1 MAKKRLLVKATHQG
15 IEKAEKALVRLGVGT
30 KTNFAKARHL
40 SRTTVTKFFNR
51 EPIQLDSLQR
61 ICEEL
66 TLPWSEII
74 DLSENDA
81 ELELSTEEQS
91 NSSSQSST
99 SDIDVLVREVRQK
112 IQHSEI
118 PRNLPNSGIRS
129 LEQFFGRSHEL
140 ETLYQLLQQQDQVAI
155 VAVAGMGGVGKTELA
170 IQYALQHLDDYPGGI
185 CWLLARGSDIGIQVV
200 EFAKAHFQNF
210 QNFKIPNDLTL
221 IGQVRFCWKHWQPG
235 EGEVLMVLDDVTDYE
250 SVRNYLPPMKSR
262 FKVLIT
268 TRLQFGTAH
277 SRLTLDVLS
286 ETAAVDLLRSLV
298 GAERIE
304 RESAVAVK
312 LCEWLGYLPLGIEL
326 VGRFLETEPDLSLE
340 KMLSRLQKK
349 RLKHKSLLEAD
360 PTMTNQLGVEAAIE
374 LSWERLDE
382 KSRRLSYLL
391 SLFALAPIPWQQ
403 VESVVK
409 QASGLPQDE
418 EELEDARTS
427 LVRLHLLQRSDK
439 ETYRLH
445 QLVREFFQGKLEQMD
460 IATQLKQCFVGV
472 MAVVAK
478 QIPKSLTIERELIEF
493 LTPMMPHVAEAA
505 KAMTE
510 FLSNEDLPWLFTGLG
525 RFYENQAS
533 SQLAVFWHE
542 RRLEA
547 IQVRFGSKHISIV
560 PCLEDIALIYF
571 LQGRDSEALSTYK
584 QALEICQQWLK
595 SNRL

>member
-1 MAKKRLLVKATHQG
+1 
-15 IEKAEKALVRLGVGT
+15 
-30 KTNFAKARHL
+30 
-40 SRTTVTKFFNR
+40 
-51 EPIQLDSLQR
+51 
-61 ICEEL
+61 
-66 TLPWSEII
+66 
-74 DLSENDA
+74 
-81 ELELSTEEQS
+81 
-91 NSSSQSST
+91 
-99 SDIDVLVREVRQK
+99 
-112 IQHSEI
+112 
-118 PRNLPNSGIRS
+118 
-129 LEQFFGRSHEL
+129 
-140 ETLYQLLQQQDQVAI
+140 
-155 VAVAGMGGVGKTELA
+155 
-170 IQYALQHLDDYPGGI
+170 
-185 CWLLARGSDIGIQVV
+185 
-200 EFAKAHFQNF
+200 
-210 QNFKIPNDLTL
+210 
-221 IGQVRFCWKHWQPG
+221 
-235 EGEVLMVLDDVTDYE
+235 MVLDDVTDYE
-250 SVRNYLPPMKSR
+250 QVRNYLPPMKSR
-262 FKVLIT
+262 FKVLIA

-286 ETAAVDLLRSLV
+286 EKASLDLLRSLV

-304 RESAVAVK
+304 REPALAVK
-312 LCEWLGYLPLGIEL
+312 VCQWLGYLPLGIEL

-340 KMLSRLQKK
+340 TMLSRLQKK

-418 EELEDARTS
+418 EELEDTRTS
-427 LVRLHLLQRSDK
+427 LVRLHLLQRTDK

-460 IATQLKQCFVGV
+460 IAAQLKQCFVGV

-478 QIPKSLTIERELIEF
+478 QIHKSLTRELIEF

-510 FLSNEDLPWLFTGLG
+510 FLSNEDLPWLFIGLA

-533 SQLAVFWHE
+533 SQLAGFWHE

-547 IQVRFGSKHISIV
+547 IQARFGSEHISIV

-584 QALEICQQWLK
+584 QALEICQRWLEAERV
-595 SNRL
+595 RLV